1 MAKTIQ
7 QAIKKLFPEAME
19 VRYKIAEVNYKE
31 VSELLSTYNKLIIHL
46 TIQDVVGYY
55 ITINQFK
62 MGNKN
67 RYTAR
72 LWIDQYPVYWQRV
85 IVKYGVPM
93 FHNMEADKRGNTGFT
108 GVPLKHQV
116 IIKNIIYLAQKTVE
130 PITGSVV
137 NALDR
142 VREYKG
148 DYYDMF
154 WDTFLVTRY
163 NKRTYTIEDEGRVDT
178 ITFVRSGRVI
188 YYIINDMKRYSL
200 TPYPEAL
207 TDKGYLKKTYKFL
220 DGLYKDCFREISCS
234 PYGFNGEP
242 MFQAFIPLK
251 IYNNMEYLPIIEE
264 YLDKHPFFIV
274 DYHLDH
280 LSIRAF
286 GRVTD
291 IYIHTFGNSVYVKIA
306 EWIEGVG
313 VTKNQLFHAVCSGKD
328 LEVEDSKY
336 SDVIK
341 LVQKW
346 HLNNWIVR

>member
-1 MAKTIQ
+1 MAKTIRE
-7 QAIKKLFPEAME
+7 AIKKLFPESETME
-19 VRYKIAEVNYKE
+19 VQYKIAEVNYKE
-31 VSELLSTYNKLIIHL
+31 VSELLKHKKLIIHL
-46 TIQDVVGYY
+46 TIQDGVGYY

-93 FHNMEADKRGNTGFT
+93 FHVMEADATGFT

-116 IIKNIIYLAQKTVE
+116 IIKNIIYVAQKTVE

-137 NALDR
+137 NALDK

-163 NKRTYTIEDEGRVDT
+163 NKRTYTIEDEGRADI

-200 TPYPEAL
+200 MPYPEAL
-207 TDKGYLKKTYKFL
+207 TDKGYLKKTYEFL
-220 DGLYKDCFREISCS
+220 DALREYCFKDITCS
-234 PYGFNGEP
+234 PYGFKGEP
-242 MFQAFIPLK
+242 MFQAFIPLQV
-251 IYNNMEYLPIIEE
+251 YNNMEYLPIIED

-280 LSIRAF
+280 LSICAF

-291 IYIHTFGNSVYVKIA
+291 VFVHTFGNSVYLKIA

-313 VTKNQLFHAVCSGKD
+313 ITEKELFHVVCAGKD
-328 LEVEDSKY
+328 LEVEDNRYSKI
-336 SDVIK
+336 IK

-346 HLNNWIVR
+346 HLNNWIVK